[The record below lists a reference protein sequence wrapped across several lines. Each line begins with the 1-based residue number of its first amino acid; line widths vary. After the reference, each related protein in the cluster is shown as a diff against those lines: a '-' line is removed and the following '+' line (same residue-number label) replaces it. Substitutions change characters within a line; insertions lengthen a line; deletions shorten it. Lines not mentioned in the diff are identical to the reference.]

1 MTPRII
7 IGFDPGVAD
16 TGYGVI
22 KDEGGTL
29 TCLDYGSIKTPAKT
43 PLPERLETIYA
54 AVTSLLKKHKPALI
68 SIEQLFF
75 SKNVTTAMAV
85 GQARGVVL
93 LAAAQAKRPLVEFTP
108 NQVKQSVA
116 SYGAAD
122 KQQVQRMVK
131 MILKLKNIPKPDD
144 AADALAIAICGAG
157 KQL

>member
-1 MTPRII
+1 MII

-22 KDEGGTL
+22 SVEKGKL
-29 TCLDYGSIKTPAKT
+29 SCLGYGCIKTPAKT
-43 PLPERLETIYA
+43 DLPDRLKTIYA
-54 AVTSLLKKHKPALI
+54 DTVTLLKKYKPALV
-68 SIEQLFF
+68 SIEKLFF

-85 GQARGVVL
+85 GHARGVIL
-93 LAAAQAKRPLVEFTP
+93 LAIAQAKLKVVEFTP

-131 MILKLKNIPKPDD
+131 MILNLQEIPKPDD
-144 AADALAIAICGAG
+144 AADALAIAICASA
-157 KQL
+157 

>member
-1 MTPRII
+1 MPARII

-22 KDEGGTL
+22 KDEGGKL
-29 TCLDYGSIKTPAKT
+29 TCVDYGSIKTPAKT
-43 PLPERLETIYA
+43 PLPDRLVTIYSAVA
-54 AVTSLLKKHKPALI
+54 ALLKKHKPTLV

-93 LAAAQAKRPLVEFTP
+93 LAIAQAKVPVVEFTP

-131 MILKLKNIPKPDD
+131 LILNLKNIPKPDD
-144 AADALAIAICGAG
+144 AADALAIAICGCG
-157 KQL
+157 KR